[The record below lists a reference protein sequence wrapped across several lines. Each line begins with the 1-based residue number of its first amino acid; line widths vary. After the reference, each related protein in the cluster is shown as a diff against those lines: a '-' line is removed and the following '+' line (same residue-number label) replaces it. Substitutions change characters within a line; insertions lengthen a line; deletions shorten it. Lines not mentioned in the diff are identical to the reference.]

1 MAACNGIYSFSLI
14 DETRSTGS
22 KRFINAKEQKSH
34 QLKLESKVAL
44 VTGSSKGIGAAIAL
58 KFALE
63 GARVVVNYRSSEAD
77 AKKLAARIRRESG
90 REVTL
95 VRADISQGADREAL
109 FTEIGRRFGRLDVLV
124 NNAGVSDGKIWNS
137 GVSEIKPEMWPK
149 VFGVDVYGTFFCSQ
163 RAVQL
168 MKRGGSIINIAS
180 TPVLTGDTQG
190 LVYACAKAAVLTMTK
205 MLSRMLAPKVRVN
218 CMVLGSMETS
228 WVDWL
233 DKETLE
239 GYKSSISLRRFGRP
253 EEVAN
258 LAAFLASEESSYV
271 DGQGIVIDGGDVL
284 D

>member
-1 MAACNGIYSFSLI
+1 M
-14 DETRSTGS
+14 
-22 KRFINAKEQKSH
+22 
-34 QLKLESKVAL
+34 KLAGKIAL
-44 VTGSSKGIGAAIAL
+44 VTGSSKGIGAAIAR
-58 KFALE
+58 KFAME
-63 GARVVVNYRSSEAD
+63 GASVVVNYRSSEAE
-77 AKKLAARIRRESG
+77 AKKLAARILKEGG

-95 VRADISQGADREAL
+95 VRADISQEADREAL
-109 FTEIGRRFGRLDVLV
+109 FREVGRRFGRLDVLV
-124 NNAGVSDGKIWNS
+124 NNAGASDGKIWNS
-137 GVSEIKPEMWPK
+137 KVSEITTEMWPK

-163 RAVQL
+163 RAVPL

-190 LVYACAKAAVLTMTK
+190 LVYACAKASVFTMTK

-218 CMVLGSMETS
+218 CMILGSIETT

-239 GYKSSISLRRFGRP
+239 RYRSEISLARLGKP

-258 LAAFLASEESSYV
+258 VAAFLASEESSYV
-271 DGQGIVIDGGDVL
+271 NGQGIVVDGGEVL

>member
-1 MAACNGIYSFSLI
+1 MIYSFLLI
-14 DETRSTGS
+14 DAPRQTGG
-22 KRFINAKEQKSH
+22 KKFINAEGQNLQ
-34 QLKLESKVAL
+34 QLKLEGKVAL
-44 VTGSSKGIGAAIAL
+44 VTGSSKGIGAAIAR

-63 GARVVVNYRSSEAD
+63 GARVVMNYRSSEAD

-90 REVTL
+90 KEVTL
-95 VRADISQGADREAL
+95 VRADISQAADREAL
-109 FTEIGRRFGRLDVLV
+109 FSEIEHRFGRLDVLV
-124 NNAGVSDGKIWNS
+124 NNAGVSDEKIWNS
-137 GVSEIKPEMWPK
+137 GVSEIKPEMWPR

-163 RAVQL
+163 RAMQL

-218 CMVLGSMETS
+218 CMVLGSIETS

-233 DKETLE
+233 GKETLQS
-239 GYKSSISLRRFGRP
+239 YKSSISLGRFGKP

-258 LAAFLASEESSYV
+258 LAAFLASEESSYI
-271 DGQGIVIDGGDVL
+271 DGQGIVIDGGEVL